1 MSAPRVPLH
10 DVDAEESLLG
20 AMLLSND
27 AVAAGIETCSAGDFY
42 KPAHGHI
49 FSAIVSLFEAGEP
62 VDAVAAAAEL
72 RRRGLLVQ
80 LGDPLDL
87 VALQVNTASLA
98 HAGHY
103 ARIVSGCA
111 AVRRVQR
118 AAMEIVERGF
128 DPQVTGDTER
138 FVAEAEQSIL
148 NAAPP
153 RRTAG
158 PVTLDAAVDAGL
170 DEVRA
175 AAAGERVGLSTGLP
189 DLDSLVT
196 LRPGS
201 FVIVG
206 ARTSVGKSSF
216 AAQVGLQVA
225 QDGKRVLILS
235 LEMRHVDLAKRY
247 LAAGGVPMDR
257 LERGA
262 IDNVDLGR
270 LERRREELRGV
281 PIVIDDDPG
290 RTLAEIAALSRR
302 EAARGDLGLV
312 VVDYAQL
319 VEADARET
327 RQVAVAEIGRG
338 LKKLAARLGV
348 VVLAPAQLSRQVEY
362 RSTRRPSLVDLRES
376 GELEQSADA
385 VLLLWRPD
393 EEDSGRA
400 EIIVAK
406 NRHGPCGSVPVTW
419 LPARM
424 VFASAAPVGV
434 DL

>member
-1 MSAPRVPLH
+1 
-10 DVDAEESLLG
+10 
-20 AMLLSND
+20 
-27 AVAAGIETCSAGDFY
+27 
-42 KPAHGHI
+42 
-49 FSAIVSLFEAGEP
+49 
-62 VDAVAAAAEL
+62 
-72 RRRGLLVQ
+72 
-80 LGDPLDL
+80 
-87 VALQVNTASLA
+87 
-98 HAGHY
+98 
-103 ARIVSGCA
+103 
-111 AVRRVQR
+111 
-118 AAMEIVERGF
+118 
-128 DPQVTGDTER
+128 
-138 FVAEAEQSIL
+138 
-148 NAAPP
+148 
-153 RRTAG
+153 
-158 PVTLDAAVDAGL
+158 
-170 DEVRA
+170 
-175 AAAGERVGLSTGLP
+175 
-189 DLDSLVT
+189 
-196 LRPGS
+196 
-201 FVIVG
+201 
-206 ARTSVGKSSF
+206 
-216 AAQVGLQVA
+216 
-225 QDGKRVLILS
+225 
-235 LEMRHVDLAKRY
+235 
-247 LAAGGVPMDR
+247 MDR